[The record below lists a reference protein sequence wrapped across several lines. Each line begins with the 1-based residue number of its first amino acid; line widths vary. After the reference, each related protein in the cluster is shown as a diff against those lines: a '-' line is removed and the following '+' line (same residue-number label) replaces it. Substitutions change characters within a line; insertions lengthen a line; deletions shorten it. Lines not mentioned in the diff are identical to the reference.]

1 VGGCTLKEL
10 LWLSNY
16 KLGRGAPAGG
26 SIKGKTKTLW
36 QGWHN
41 VLCSALHYHHHR
53 CVVVVLLVLL
63 HSYFLGWYFVFNIL

>member
-41 VLCSALHYHHHR
+41 VLCTTTTAAAAV